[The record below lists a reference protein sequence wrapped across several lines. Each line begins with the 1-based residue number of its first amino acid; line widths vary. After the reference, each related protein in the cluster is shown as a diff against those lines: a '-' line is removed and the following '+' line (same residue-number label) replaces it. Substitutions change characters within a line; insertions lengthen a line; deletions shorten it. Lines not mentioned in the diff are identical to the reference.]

1 VISGVDAPEPSDWAT
16 SYQAQAKGTPTPTE
30 MLDPLRLRPKK
41 KAGTPQ
47 QQKDEIEKA
56 SKSIMQQEDE
66 GMGNDTLI
74 GYRTPAAFRGKA
86 SFLVGMGRKLT
97 EETDMK

>member
-1 VISGVDAPEPSDWAT
+1 MGNKLSGAGQGHAYADRNAGSLAAAPE
-16 SYQAQAKGTPTPTE
+16 
-30 MLDPLRLRPKK
+30 K

-97 EETDMK
+97 EETI